1 MVDTWNFN
9 KNVSWLPKVKERL
22 SEIDNQ
28 EDVSIN
34 VENVKT
40 TTRKMSNWKAPG
52 SDCIQGCWFK
62 KFSSL
67 HSMLTEHLQTCAVV
81 GDVPIWMTN
90 GKITLIQKDPEKANA
105 ANNYCHIACLPLMW
119 KLLISALAEKLF
131 EHLSEKTRW
140 AEERQERLTRNEGT
154 TLDWQ
159 ADSEAL
165 KETPA

>member
-1 MVDTWNFN
+1 MIPENFN

-52 SDCIQGCWFK
+52 SDCIQGYWFK

-90 GKITLIQKDPEKANA
+90 GKITLIQKDPEKGNA
-105 ANNYCHIACLPLMW
+105 ANNYCLIACLPLMW
-119 KLLISALAEKLF
+119 KLLISALAEKVF
-131 EHLSEKTRW
+131 AHLSE
-140 AEERQERLTRNEGT
+140 
-154 TLDWQ
+154 
-159 ADSEAL
+159 
-165 KETPA
+165 ETK